1 MTRGPVRLRDGDGPA
16 RLLMRGSGLN
26 VPSAARRR
34 ALAFTGAAAGMA
46 ASGTAAAAGATSLVK
61 SVVLYVVLGTAG
73 GGVASLAISETIS
86 RLDAPSARAT
96 PTARGVKRALPPQN
110 SVVVAPAPMEAV
122 ASPVPVP
129 MPVPVVPAAPPIV
142 PSDSGSSARTPL
154 GTGSAAVPL
163 ASAKRPAAPSLVE
176 EQALIES
183 ARAALARGDST
194 SALSTLDGYD
204 RSHAQ
209 RQFGPE
215 ALALR
220 VEALSSR
227 GELGRARSLAAE
239 FRQRYPHHPLL
250 SRVQAAVQR

>member
-1 MTRGPVRLRDGDGPA
+1 MTKPPVRLRDGHGPA
-16 RLLMRGSGLN
+16 RVLMGGSGLS

-46 ASGTAAAAGATSLVK
+46 ASGTAVAAAGASSLVK
-61 SVVLYVVLGTAG
+61 SVVLYVVLGTVG
-73 GGVASLAISETIS
+73 GGVASLVASETIS
-86 RLDAPSARAT
+86 RLDAPSAQVTQAAPAPKLAAPAPNPVVVT
-96 PTARGVKRALPPQN
+96 PAPVAAAPSAAPAA
-110 SVVVAPAPMEAV
+110 VVAPAERVVAREGGASSRAAASSAAAPNAAV
-122 ASPVPVP
+122 AT
-129 MPVPVVPAAPPIV
+129 AP
-142 PSDSGSSARTPL
+142 G
-154 GTGSAAVPL
+154 
-163 ASAKRPAAPSLVE
+163 KRVAAPSLFE
-176 EQALIES
+176 EQALIEQ
-183 ARAALARGDST
+183 ARAALARGDTT

-227 GELGRARSLAAE
+227 GDLARARSLAAE